1 MDARRTIIDVVLF
14 ILFFVIVGGIFAIKN
29 NLGILQG
36 VFDNMAVCGL
46 ATLLWFVIGMC
57 IYHFFGP
64 KKNAPNSA
72 SQQVAP
78 PPPPGYY
85 SQSSQSISQQQYQ
98 QATDPNNAMPA
109 KHQVVNGTLQS
120 VCPFCN
126 SYQGALPP
134 GQVKMCNTCFRYFKS

>member
-1 MDARRTIIDVVLF
+1 MTGRRIIIEVIVC
-14 ILFFVIVGGIFAIKN
+14 ILFFVIVGGIFGIKN
-29 NLGILQG
+29 NLKVLQSET
-36 VFDNMAVCGL
+36 DNVAVCGL
-46 ATLLWFVIGMC
+46 GIMIWLLVSGC
-57 IYHFFGP
+57 IYYFFGREESGP
-64 KKNAPNSA
+64 AP
-72 SQQVAP
+72 QQVTEP
-78 PPPPGYY
+78 PPPSMYY